1 MPNLFLFAL
10 LALDNKPPTPMDTV
24 EKDET
29 DETEQDQTMA
39 DATPETEKAAPD
51 KGVTRSR
58 IFIFIIGHNLS

>member
-1 MPNLFLFAL
+1 
-10 LALDNKPPTPMDTV
+10 MDTV